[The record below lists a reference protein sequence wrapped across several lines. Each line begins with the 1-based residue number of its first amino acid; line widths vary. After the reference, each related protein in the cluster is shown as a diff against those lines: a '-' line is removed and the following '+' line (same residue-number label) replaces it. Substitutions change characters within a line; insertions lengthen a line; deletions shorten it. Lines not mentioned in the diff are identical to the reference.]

1 MRLFVA
7 AVPGEELLAALVQA
21 QEDLRRLG
29 GRGNFSAREN
39 LHLTLAFLGETDRPD
54 GARRALSRLT
64 GSPLAL
70 WAEGLG
76 RFRRPEGDLCW
87 AGIRPSPP
95 LEAVARRLA
104 GLLGEERPFRPH
116 LTLARRLSLPGGWT
130 PRLKALLPPTP
141 WRVERLD
148 LMESTRREGRLQYR
162 SLQSFPLAEG

>member
-1 MRLFVA
+1 MRLFAA
-7 AVPGEELLAALVQA
+7 AVPGGGLLAALVQA

-95 LEAVARRLA
+95 LEAVVRLDEA
-104 GLLGEERPFRPH
+104 MKAAEVTLAALFEPPSETNFGGGLLTGTQSACKSACEAFAQAVLDIAQRP
-116 LTLARRLSLPGGWT
+116 
-130 PRLKALLPPTP
+130 
-141 WRVERLD
+141 
-148 LMESTRREGRLQYR
+148 REV
-162 SLQSFPLAEG
+162 